1 MTREKEFKNA
11 ISEARRIWNR
21 NGVNRLVKARS
32 SPVVRFRNQANIN
45 LFKRAMGGGIFH
57 PPGHTR
63 LTNAPNGRRLRVNT
77 NYVIM
82 RSFRPFH
89 PYNVRLNFLLDPGYF
104 TGVGTVGLASKAN
117 VNRIIQNLT
126 QTQLNNEMKKAK
138 RYIAAAKVSQ
148 ILGNA
153 ITRRRKLKN
162 NMVFMYGLW
171 KVRKY
176 NANPNLKRHSPTRK
190 NNSPARKNKSPVHS

>member
-1 MTREKEFKNA
+1 MSARRREFNQA

-32 SPVVRFRNQANIN
+32 SPVVRFRNQTNIN
-45 LFKRAMGGGIFH
+45 LFKQVMGGGIFH

-63 LTNAPNGRRLRVNT
+63 LTNPPNGRRLRVNT

-82 RSFRPFH
+82 LSSRPFGET
-89 PYNVRLNFLLDPGYF
+89 VRLNFPLNKGYYSHNHF
-104 TGVGTVGLASKAN
+104 GLASKAN

-126 QTQLNNEMKKAK
+126 RTQLNTEMRQAKK
-138 RYIAAAKVSQ
+138 YIAAAKVAQ

-153 ITRRRKLKN
+153 IERRRKLKN
-162 NMVFMYGLW
+162 NIMFGYGLW
-171 KVRKY
+171 KARKY
-176 NANPNLKRHSPTRK
+176 NANPNLKRHKRHSPTRK
-190 NNSPARKNKSPVHS
+190 NNSPVRS